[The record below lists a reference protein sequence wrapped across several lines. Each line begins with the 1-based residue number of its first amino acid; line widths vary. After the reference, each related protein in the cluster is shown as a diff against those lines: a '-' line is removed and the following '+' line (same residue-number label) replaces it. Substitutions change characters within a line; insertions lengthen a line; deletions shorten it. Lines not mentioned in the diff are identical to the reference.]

1 MGGAVRSLAVV
12 VAGLALMP
20 AVASAATV
28 DRDDTT
34 GVITIV
40 DGANATDDIR
50 VSRGSDPAFDVI
62 SNAGAGGLVDNSATC
77 DQPQANGP
85 VTCPRGSSYS
95 VDLRGGDDRLVS
107 EVGSPTSVAGG
118 DDSDELFTGGGA
130 DVLAGGAG
138 GDILDG
144 GGGID
149 EYFGET
155 GNDTITARDGNGERI
170 SCGAG
175 TDTADNDFTDII
187 AECERGVDG
196 DSDGFST
203 AVDCN
208 DAAAS
213 IFPGATEIFDNGV
226 DENCDGRDNPNLD
239 VDGDGFPRPFD
250 CNDASA
256 AIRPTVPEIRGNR
269 VDENCDNRADPFADL
284 GAVVAN
290 QWVFGSRFSRLLKL
304 VVHNA
309 PGGSRVSFRCAGRSC
324 PTRRTR
330 RFTVRS
336 VLQRVTLHR
345 PFRRSRLRPGTKL
358 TVTITAAET
367 IGRTY
372 SYVVKRGAAP
382 ETKVTCRPPG
392 QRRSR
397 AC

>member
-12 VAGLALMP
+12 VAGLVLMP
-20 AVASAATV
+20 AVASGATV

-50 VSRGSDPAFDVI
+50 VRRDSDPAFDVI
-62 SNAGAGGLVDNSATC
+62 SNAGAGGLTIGGTLECAVVA
-77 DQPQANGP
+77 AG
-85 VTCPRGSSYS
+85 VRCPRGSSYS

-107 EVGSPTSVAGG
+107 EIGTPTSVAGG

-208 DAAAS
+208 DAAGT
-213 IFPGATEIFDNGV
+213 IFPGAPEVFDNGI

-269 VDENCDNRADPFADL
+269 VDENCDNRAEPFADL

-290 QWVFGSRFSRLLKL
+290 QWVFGTRFSRLLKL

-309 PGGSRVSFRCAGRSC
+309 PGGARIAFRCAGRSC
-324 PTRRTR
+324 PTRRTKR
-330 RFTVRS
+330 VRVRS
-336 VLQRVTLHR
+336 VLTRVTLDR
-345 PFRRSRLRPGTKL
+345 PFRRARLRPGTKL
-358 TVTITAAET
+358 TVTITAAQT

-372 SYVVKRGAAP
+372 TYVVKRGEAP
-382 ETKVTCRPPG
+382 ASTVTCRAPG
-392 QRRSR
+392 QRRGRS
-397 AC
+397 C